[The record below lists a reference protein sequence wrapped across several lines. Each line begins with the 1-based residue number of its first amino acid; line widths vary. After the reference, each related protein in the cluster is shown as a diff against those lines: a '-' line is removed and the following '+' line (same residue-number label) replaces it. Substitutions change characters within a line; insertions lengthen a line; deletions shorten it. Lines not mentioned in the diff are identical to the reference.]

1 MTALFKQHVYD
12 ACLQN
17 IQAKIDATAEALVE
31 AMDAGNGESKSS
43 AGDKHE
49 TAKAMMQIEQEK
61 LSTQLDELEKQQ
73 EELKKIDLHLQTD
86 YVAKGN
92 LVYTNQGYLFVGIG
106 LGRLKVNDHVVF
118 VVSPSSPL
126 GKKIIGLKQKER
138 LDVNGLVYEIRKIF

>member
-1 MTALFKQHVYD
+1 MTTLFKQQVYD
-12 ACLQN
+12 ACLQS
-17 IQAKIDATAEALVE
+17 IQSKIDVIAEALAD
-31 AMDAGNGESKSS
+31 AMDAGNGESKNS

-49 TAKAMMQIEQEK
+49 TAKAMAQLEQEK
-61 LSTQLDELEKQQ
+61 LSAQLDELEKQE
-73 EELKKIDLHLQTD
+73 EELKKIDLHLQTE

-106 LGRLKVNDHVVF
+106 LGRIKVNDQVVF